1 MADGGDGEGAGE
13 SCWLA
18 PAAAASVHGGG
29 GDGVLLYDVTRE
41 IYDRLRAVGNQEA
54 LADPFFHRR
63 FVLLKESGVEDGAV
77 VGVGALGKDP
87 AVEQHIK
94 ARLTERFAA
103 KEQYKQS
110 KELDRLIRRPA
121 CSLGA
126 SDQARQHRRHRRG
139 SGVDAHHQH
148 WLQDGRVAHAP
159 QRQHPSAARW
169 SRCSDVSLE
178 ELEVTFAPSSMGGI
192 FCERIRISKIPRWQF
207 QSYANQIH
215 VRMNV
220 SHSLP
225 EKFHWKIQIYFHGNV
240 STGLCQCEMGE
251 WQALHGGTWNAVK
264 SPYNSRYVDV
274 KLAHKKSVV
283 FSLSIQE
290 ELHKW
295 RLACLGIR
303 FVLLFLSPIVS
314 KWAPFYYGS
323 SMALGIL
330 LVVLTVIFQ
339 GAEAR

>member
-1 MADGGDGEGAGE
+1 MGCCCTTSGGRSTTACGPSA
-13 SCWLA
+13 
-18 PAAAASVHGGG
+18 
-29 GDGVLLYDVTRE
+29 TR
-41 IYDRLRAVGNQEA
+41 
-54 LADPFFHRR
+54 RR
-63 FVLLKESGVEDGAV
+63 S
-77 VGVGALGKDP
+77 P
-87 AVEQHIK
+87 
-94 ARLTERFAA
+94 TP
-103 KEQYKQS
+103 S
-110 KELDRLIRRPA
+110 STA
-121 CSLGA
+121 CSRTTTNA
-126 SDQARQHRRHRRG
+126 SCQ
-139 SGVDAHHQH
+139 
-148 WLQDGRVAHAP
+148 
-159 QRQHPSAARW
+159 
-169 SRCSDVSLE
+169 DVSLE

-251 WQALHGGTWNAVK
+251 WQALHDGTWNAVK